1 MTVKDT
7 SVEKNSG
14 FWFILPVYFLICPYF
29 LCIFVV
35 FLQKFY
41 SDYKYFIFCTPRRAY
56 LDFTRSVC

>member
-41 SDYKYFIFCTPRRAY
+41 SDYKYFIFCTPRRA
-56 LDFTRSVC
+56 